1 MTVWY
6 LDTSAALKF
15 LVDEVESA
23 ALVEAFEAT
32 QPDCVATCLLE
43 TELRRAVWRY
53 DELSQTD
60 VTDLLEGISLHEVP
74 PSLFREAG
82 LIPGDSLRSLDSIH
96 LAAALRL
103 GVDQLVTY
111 DTRLI
116 AAAEESGMHTLTP
129 S

>member
-1 MTVWY
+1 MTLWY
-6 LDTSAALKF
+6 LDTSAALKL

-23 ALVEAFEAT
+23 ALVEAFETA

-53 DELSQTD
+53 DGLSQTD
-60 VTDLLEGISLHEVP
+60 VTELLDGISLHEVP

-82 LIPGDSLRSLDSIH
+82 LIPGEGLRSLDSIH

-111 DTRLI
+111 DHRLI
-116 AAAEESGMHTLTP
+116 AAAKDSGMRTLSP